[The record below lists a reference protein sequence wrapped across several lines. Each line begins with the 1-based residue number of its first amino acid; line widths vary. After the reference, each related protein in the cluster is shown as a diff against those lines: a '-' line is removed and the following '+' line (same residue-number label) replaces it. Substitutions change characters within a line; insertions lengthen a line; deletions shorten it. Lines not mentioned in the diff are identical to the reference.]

1 MSELTTPSSG
11 RDERGLFKPGNTISK
26 GVGGNPNTKRMAELK
41 QALIACG
48 TVEDVQKL
56 YTALLTAALA
66 GDTPAA
72 KLLLDHLVGRPT
84 QPIEV
89 TGSGPT
95 PIQTDITAIVAIIQ
109 QEEPDPDR
117 RLKIARR
124 ILSLGQQ
131 TVEVAS
137 DGPVRANSPTA

>member
-1 MSELTTPSSG
+1 MTEISSG
-11 RDERGLFKPGNTISK
+11 RNDGGQFASGHTFSRGNA
-26 GVGGNPNTKRMAELK
+26 GGNPNHRRMSELK
-41 QALIACG
+41 RALIACG
-48 TVEDVQKL
+48 TEEDVQKL
-56 YTALLTAALA
+56 YAALLAAALD

-89 TGSGPT
+89 TGPGPA

-109 QEEPDPDR
+109 QEEPDPEK

-124 ILSLGQQ
+124 ILQLGQQ
-131 TVEVAS
+131 TEVDTDAHAS
-137 DGPVRANSPTA
+137 GNSAAD